1 MKKIRQF
8 YRRRL
13 REWYLGMALIGLN
26 QNDTLGNNS
35 YIVSEITD
43 VVDRL
48 MKGEKLLI
56 HVKAYPR
63 HHGLNVVEPALAA
76 LRLSKQLPVS

>member
-1 MKKIRQF
+1 MKEIRQF

-48 MKGEKLLI
+48 MKGEK
-56 HVKAYPR
+56 
-63 HHGLNVVEPALAA
+63 
-76 LRLSKQLPVS
+76 